1 MIVRSHLIPF
11 DPIHLI
17 SCWASGTC
25 RWSRQLWQWHRLY
38 PTGSSTSRHHVI
50 HEFFQGGGRA
60 EGWRHLSRYYG
71 PDLYD
76 INWLIPLHEA
86 TLEYDSVKLTLFIP
100 SLDPR
105 LRLEA
110 TQIKSN
116 PIQIS
121 TASPHSTSRRSIRS

>member
-60 EGWRHLSRYYG
+60 EGWQHLSRYYG

-86 TLEYDSVKLTLFIP
+86 TLEYDSVKLTPFIP
-100 SLDPR
+100 SLTLDCGSR
-105 LRLEA
+105 LRRSS
-110 TQIKSN
+110 QIPSKSPPLV
-116 PIQIS
+116 PIQPLD
-121 TASPHSTSRRSIRS
+121 AR